1 MVFLRKTMFLSKG
14 DHGIII
20 NHIMFGVSPNQMEKA
35 LFLTNNQ
42 KIESVE
48 DQEGNFTLHQEIV
61 PLYTKNEPS
70 IDALTVNQL

>member
-1 MVFLRKTMFLSKG
+1 
-14 DHGIII
+14 
-20 NHIMFGVSPNQMEKA
+20 MFGVSPNQMEEA